1 MTLQV
6 AKNRVHWKSVILA
19 WVRQNENIGKIMHTT
34 YHIKPSEVNDSLMKT
49 IRDLFE
55 NEEELT
61 ITVSSETKPQQAL
74 SLEDEKEK
82 LFYSL
87 FGSWQGEESGDE
99 LVSQIYSARVSNT
112 RDVEL

>member
-1 MTLQV
+1 M
-6 AKNRVHWKSVILA
+6 
-19 WVRQNENIGKIMHTT
+19 
-34 YHIKPSEVNDSLMKT
+34 NDSLMKA
-49 IRDLFE
+49 IRELFK

-61 ITVSSETKPQQAL
+61 ITVSSEKKPQPAL

-99 LVSQIYSARVSNT
+99 LVNQIYLARVSNT
-112 RDVEL
+112 RDIKL